1 VRHRFAFDGGRWIV
15 VDATFTNLFDDPDVG
30 GLSYEARDIT
40 ARLEAET
47 LLHESEARYRFLFE
61 NSPLPMWIYD
71 VDTLAFLEV
80 NPAAIR
86 QYGYGRE
93 EFLAMTLR
101 DIRPPEEVAAIEAA
115 AQSEQR
121 PQGRIWTRRRKDGS
135 RLKVAIWTQDAL
147 FSGHRARMVLAED
160 VTARVAAEQALAE
173 SEARLRAIFD
183 SVQVGI
189 AIADADGRYRMV
201 NRAQCEM
208 LGYGEAELLQRSIA
222 DITHPDDVQANLD
235 LRARLL
241 EGEMGVAT
249 MEKRYLRKD
258 GSVFWGLLTASP
270 VRAAD
275 GSAIGSVGV
284 IQDITERREAETERL
299 AHARRQRDTL
309 VREVH
314 HRIKNHLQGLTG
326 LLRQH
331 IAGQPAL
338 QPVLEKFVA
347 QINAIAVVHGLQGKS
362 GGGNGLHGLIAEI
375 VAALRGLH
383 GAPIRFDDED
393 ALCFG
398 ERRRTPPHRCQWQ
411 VSEEEAV
418 PLALIFNEL
427 LTNAARH
434 GGGGEITVAID
445 CDPRG
450 ARLTLRNGGRLPE
463 GVDLAARTGLGTGLA
478 LVRALMP
485 SQGLALALRNRPGGG
500 VDTELLL
507 SAPLIERAP
516 ADQVASLR

>member
-1 VRHRFAFDGGRWIV
+1 MRREALWSGTLSLLLTLALGLAMFAWRRRGQSEL
-15 VDATFTNLFDDPDVG
+15 AL
-30 GLSYEARDIT
+30 ARQT
-40 ARLEAET
+40 AAGVALAAG
-47 LLHESEARYRFLFE
+47 EARYRFLFE
-61 NSPLPMWIYD
+61 NGPLPMWIYD

-101 DIRPPEEVAAIEAA
+101 DIRPPDEVAAMEAA

-121 PQGRIWTRRRKDGS
+121 PQGRVWTHRRKDGS
-135 RLKVAIWTQDAL
+135 RLKAAIWMQDAL

-160 VTARVAAEQALAE
+160 VTARVTAEQALAE
-173 SEARLRAIFD
+173 SEACLRAIFD

-201 NRAQCEM
+201 NRTQCEM

-235 LRARLL
+235 LRARML
-241 EGEMGVAT
+241 EGEIGVAT
-249 MEKRYLRKD
+249 MEKRYMRKD
-258 GSVFWGLLTASP
+258 GSVFRGLLTASP
-270 VRAAD
+270 VHAAD
-275 GSAIGSVGV
+275 GATIGSVGV
-284 IQDITERREAETERL
+284 IQDITERHEAETERL

-347 QINAIAVVHGLQGKS
+347 QINAIAVVHGLLGKS
-362 GGGNGLHGLIAEI
+362 GSGTGLHGLIAEI

-383 GAPIRFDDED
+383 GAPIRFGDED
-393 ALCFG
+393 TLCFG
-398 ERRRTPPHRCQWQ
+398 ERRRTPPHRCQWL
-411 VSEEEAV
+411 VSEEEVV

-434 GGGGEITVAID
+434 GDGGEIAVAID

-478 LVRALMP
+478 LVCALMP

-507 SAPLIERAP
+507 SPPLIERAP
-516 ADQVASLR
+516 TDQVASLR